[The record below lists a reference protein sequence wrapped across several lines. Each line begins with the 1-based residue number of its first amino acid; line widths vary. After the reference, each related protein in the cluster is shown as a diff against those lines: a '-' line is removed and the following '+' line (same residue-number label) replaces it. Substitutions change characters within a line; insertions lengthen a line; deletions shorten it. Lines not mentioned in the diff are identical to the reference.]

1 MRLLVLTFLV
11 LAVLAVFIGSSL
23 GASIFEDLE
32 DDLEDI
38 LNDDNGT

>member
-1 MRLLVLTFLV
+1 MRLLALTFLT

-32 DDLEDI
+32 DELEDI